1 MKAEEAKTVLFNINI
16 ESTLKRSQN
25 FGRIIALVLAT
36 VTNGPTN
43 YLKSDVQEKSKT

>member
-1 MKAEEAKTVLFNINI
+1 LLLTII

-25 FGRIIALVLAT
+25 FGKIIAMVIAT

-43 YLKSDVQEKSKT
+43 YLKSNVQEK